1 MPLDQSAIAVK
12 VALSIALVAG
22 SKAVYAQGMDDMLPI
37 LPKHALDIGVAYST
51 DSWSR
56 YWEGTLKRSNQNI
69 GTLTTQSTSMMVS
82 YGVTG
87 RFDVTAMLPYVTTSA
102 SQGTLR
108 QMSGVQ
114 DFSVSGRY
122 RVLKTPFT
130 AHAALSAI
138 IVGSA
143 GIPASNY
150 TPDYLPLSIGSASRR
165 ASARMLVNLQSDAWW
180 FVNAS
185 SGYTWRRNVRL
196 DRPAYYT
203 EGRLYLTNEVEMPD
217 VTDYTL
223 SAGYRVGRLC
233 IPLVVTRQQTL
244 GGSDIRRQDMPFV
257 SNRMDFV
264 KAGGSVMYTL
274 SVPKR
279 VSVHVGTMRT
289 VRGRNVGQSETFTA
303 GVTYAVN
310 R

>member
-1 MPLDQSAIAVK
+1 MPPSQSGIAATI
-12 VALSIALVAG
+12 ALSIGLVAG
-22 SKAVYAQGMDDMLPI
+22 PNVVQAQQGMDDMPI
-37 LPKHALDIGVAYST
+37 LPKRALDVGVAHST

-69 GTLTTQSTSMMVS
+69 GTLTTQTTAMMVS
-82 YGVTG
+82 YGVTD

-102 SQGTLR
+102 SQGTLHE
-108 QMSGVQ
+108 MSGVQ
-114 DFSVSGRY
+114 DFSISGRY
-122 RVLKTPFT
+122 RVLKTPLT
-130 AHAALSAI
+130 SHAALSAI
-138 IVGSA
+138 VIGSA

-165 ASARMLVNLQSDAWW
+165 ASARLLLNLQSDAWW
-180 FVNAS
+180 FVNGS

-196 DRPAYYT
+196 DRSAYYT
-203 EGRLYLTNEVEMPD
+203 QGQLYLTNEVEMPD
-217 VTDYTL
+217 VADYTL

-233 IPLVVTRQQTL
+233 IPLMVTQQRTL
-244 GGSDIRRQDMPFV
+244 GGGDIRRQDMPFV

-264 KAGGSVMYTL
+264 KVGGSVMYTL

-279 VSVHVGTMRT
+279 VSVHAGTMRT
-289 VRGRNVGQSETFTA
+289 VSGRNVGQSETFTA
-303 GVTYAVN
+303 GVTYAVH